1 LEGSVAN
8 AETAL
13 LAGLSDGESYLNIHS
28 SVSPGGEIR
37 GFLAPVPEPSSVVLL
52 AALVGLLAIIRL
64 RVKAIH

>member
-13 LAGLSDGESYLNIHS
+13 LAGLSGGESYLNIHS
-28 SVSPGGEIR
+28 SVFGGGEIR